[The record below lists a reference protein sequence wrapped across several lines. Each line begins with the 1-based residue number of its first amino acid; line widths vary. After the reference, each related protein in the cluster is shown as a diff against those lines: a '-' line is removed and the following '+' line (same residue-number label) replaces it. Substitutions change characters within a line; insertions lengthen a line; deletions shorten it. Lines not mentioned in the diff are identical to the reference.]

1 MLVENL
7 YNYDIMSGLVLQN
20 KVEGKVVFKNVSF
33 SYPMRSEVRVLK
45 TLSLNA
51 EPGQTVALVGPSG
64 CGKSTAISLLQRF
77 YDVQDGE
84 IVRSYST
91 ICRILRHLSYEIKCD
106 FT

>member
-45 TLSLNA
+45 SLSLKA

-91 ICRILRHLSYEIKCD
+91 LCFCSSPFFI
-106 FT
+106 